1 MIHFVGIGG
10 AGMCALAEVLLRR
23 GARVSGCDLRSSPS
37 TERLGRLGAQVA
49 LGHDPAHLAGC
60 ARVVASRAV
69 PSHTP
74 ELQQARRWGIPVVH
88 RAQMLGE
95 ILRSGPSIGVAGTHG
110 KTTTTALLS
119 VALTGAGMDPTAL
132 VGGEVRAFGS
142 YARVG
147 TGPIVAEVDESDGS
161 LLDVR
166 PSAAVITSLDLT
178 DHVDHYRDLGR
189 LRATFEAFVGSLDP
203 DGFVLLCAESPEAA
217 RLGSA
222 SRARPIT
229 YGLEA
234 GEVRAR
240 ILARQGPSSEFV
252 LSVRGREVGLVRLP
266 LPGRHNVLNAAA
278 ALAAGLELGAAFEPM
293 AEALRTFAGVR
304 RRFEIYAHHPLV
316 VDDYAHNPVKVRS
329 LLRALREGWP
339 DARIVAVFQPHRYS
353 RTATTYTQ
361 YADAFDDADE
371 LVITDI
377 YPADEPP
384 IPGVS
389 ARLIVDAVRSRR
401 PVLWIGGLLDAAEY
415 VRSRLRPEDIL
426 VTMGAG
432 DVWKVAQLVAGA
444 LAGGTP

>member
-23 GARVSGCDLRSSPS
+23 GQPVSGCDLRSSPV

-49 LGHDPAHLAGC
+49 LGHDPVHLAGC

-69 PSHTP
+69 PSHIP
-74 ELQQARRWGIPVVH
+74 ELEQARRWGIPVVH

-95 ILRSGPSIGVAGTHG
+95 ILRSGHSVGVSGTHG

-119 VALTGAGMDPTAL
+119 VALAGAGMDPTAL

-142 YARVG
+142 HARVG

-161 LLDVR
+161 LRDVR
-166 PSAAVITSLDLT
+166 CSAAIVTSLDLT
-178 DHVDHYRDLGR
+178 DHVDHYRDLTR
-189 LRATFEAFVGSLDP
+189 LRETFEAFVAGVDP
-203 DGFVLLCAESPEAA
+203 DGFVLLCAESPEAV
-217 RLGSA
+217 RLRPA
-222 SRARPIT
+222 SRARPVT

-234 GEVRAR
+234 GEVCAR
-240 ILARQGPSSEFV
+240 ILAQQGPFSEFV
-252 LSVRGREVGLVRLP
+252 LSVRGREVGSVRLP
-266 LPGRHNVLNAAA
+266 LPGRHNVLNATA

-293 AEALRTFAGVR
+293 AKSLETFSGVR
-304 RRFEIYAHHPLV
+304 RRFEIYAHRPLV

-339 DARIVAVFQPHRYS
+339 TARIIAVFQPHRYS
-353 RTATTYTQ
+353 RTATTYAQ
-361 YADAFDDADE
+361 YADAFQDADE
-371 LVITDI
+371 LVVTDI
-377 YPADEPP
+377 YPADEPL

-389 ARLIVDAVRSRR
+389 ARLIVDAVRARR

-415 VRSRLRPEDIL
+415 VRSRLRPEDVL

-432 DVWKVAQLVAGA
+432 DVWKVAQLVASTFA
-444 LAGGTP
+444 ERIR